1 MSVRDLA
8 KIQDELYALPLTEF
22 TGSRDARA
30 SEIRQAGDRD
40 LASSVKRLRKP
51 SVAAWLAN
59 MLVRNHGREIERL
72 IGLGEDLRSARNLK
86 GEAIREA
93 SKQKADSI
101 RKLLRHA
108 QAIADQTNQSVSQAA
123 LQEVEG
129 TLDAAFSDADS
140 AAELRAGHLST
151 TLRYSGLGFGGGS
164 GPRSAAPGSPPGAG
178 RTPPAGKSTAAAR
191 KALDVANR
199 EAARAESAA
208 DSARQAVVSAEAEL
222 KRLRAAL
229 TVADRQ
235 AKKAR
240 DRASAAQKKVDTR
253 PSALRR

>member
-1 MSVRDLA
+1 MSAKDLS
-8 KIQDELYALPLTEF
+8 KIQDELYGLPLTEF
-22 TGSRDARA
+22 TGARDAFA
-30 SEIRQAGDRD
+30 SEIRQSGDRD

-51 SVAAWLAN
+51 SVAAWLTN

-72 IGLGEDLRSARNLK
+72 VGLGEDLRSARNLK

-108 QAIADQTNQSVSQAA
+108 QAIADRTNQPASQAV
-123 LQEVEG
+123 LQDVEA
-129 TLDAAFSDADS
+129 TLDAAFSDADC
-140 AAELRAGHLST
+140 AETLRAGHLST
-151 TLRYSGLGFGGGS
+151 TLQYSGLGFGGGS

-178 RTPPAGKSTAAAR
+178 RTSPASKSTVAAR
-191 KALDVANR
+191 KALELANR
-199 EAARAESAA
+199 EAAQAESAA
-208 DSARQAVVSAEAEL
+208 DSAKQAVVTAEAEL

-229 TVADRQ
+229 AVADRQ

-240 DRASAAQKKVDTR
+240 DRASAAQKKVDTQR
-253 PSALRR
+253 NAPRR